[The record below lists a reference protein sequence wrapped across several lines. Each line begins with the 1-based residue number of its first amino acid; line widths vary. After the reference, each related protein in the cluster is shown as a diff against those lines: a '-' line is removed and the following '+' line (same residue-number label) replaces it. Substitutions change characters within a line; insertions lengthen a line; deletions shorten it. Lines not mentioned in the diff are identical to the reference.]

1 MAISNEA
8 GLVWQKALRKLSEAA
23 QMPTESF
30 PGIVMT
36 GIDGP
41 AGITVH

>member
-8 GLVWQKALRKLSEAA
+8 GLVWQKALRKLSEAT

-30 PGIVMT
+30 PGIV
-36 GIDGP
+36 I
-41 AGITVH
+41 VS